1 MTSNFVVKL
10 IVMWSNFDPHDK
22 QNFAPQTMSAASGT
36 IMMPTSNLMQN
47 TTYKDKDKD
56 NSPGQGLWVIWD
68 QYTLGQCSDARGSS
82 VGSQTNQGIM
92 TQLYL

>member
-1 MTSNFVVKL
+1 
-10 IVMWSNFDPHDK
+10 MWSNFDPHDK
-22 QNFAPQTMSAASGT
+22 QNFAPQIMSAASGT
-36 IMMPTSNLMQN
+36 IMMPISNPMQN

-68 QYTLGQCSDARGSS
+68 QYTLGQCSDAHGSS

>member
-36 IMMPTSNLMQN
+36 IMMYGNNKPYAKLDLSKLCEFCI
-47 TTYKDKDKD
+47 KSCAERRK
-56 NSPGQGLWVIWD
+56 
-68 QYTLGQCSDARGSS
+68 
-82 VGSQTNQGIM
+82 M
-92 TQLYL
+92 TAVN

>member
-1 MTSNFVVKL
+1 MTSK
-10 IVMWSNFDPHDK
+10 IVMWSKIAPHDF
-22 QNFAPQTMSAASGT
+22 FAPQIMSAASGT
-36 IMMPTSNLMQN
+36 IMMPISNPMQN